1 MEELEREEPLFERAV
16 PMKIQ
21 MRDREDRTGDI
32 TVRIMAGKRVRFFGC
47 RCRFSVAAAGGRFC
61 PGSSSSGGGSGG
73 QQRPLVFCCCEG
85 YSA

>member
-32 TVRIMAGKRVRFFGC
+32 TVRIMAGKRVRFFWGV
-47 RCRFSVAAAGGRFC
+47 VAAFPWPLPAGDSARALLLREGEAAA
-61 PGSSSSGGGSGG
+61 SSG
-73 QQRPLVFCCCEG
+73 L
-85 YSA
+85 